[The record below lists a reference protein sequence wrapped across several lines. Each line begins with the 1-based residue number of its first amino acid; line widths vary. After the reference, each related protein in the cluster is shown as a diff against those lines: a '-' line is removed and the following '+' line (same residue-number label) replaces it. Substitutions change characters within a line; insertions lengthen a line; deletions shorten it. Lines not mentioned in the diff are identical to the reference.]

1 MWWIDIIIWWKS
13 IIWWK
18 IIIWWK
24 VVIIV
29 KIWRRKKFTSKS
41 EILKTWFRLNYNF
54 CHSISCH
61 NPVNKLS
68 WILNN
73 PPDWIKSITIQS
85 PTLKLFNCSK
95 CTFCQLICHLMQC
108 WDLRLCALGQ
118 IGLPKSVGVW
128 GLYSFQSF
136 RVTKMAEMYDVSSRN
151 FLVFAPMN
159 STILAYMWNIFLV
172 SVDRLWIND

>member
-29 KIWRRKKFTSKS
+29 KIWKKCFTSKS

-61 NPVNKLS
+61 YPVNKLS
-68 WILNN
+68 WILYN
-73 PPDWIKSITIQS
+73 PPDLIKSITIQS
-85 PTLKLFNCSK
+85 T
-95 CTFCQLICHLMQC
+95 TTTIVQLVKVYFLSADMSLY
-108 WDLRLCALGQ
+108 LRLCSLGQ
-118 IGLPKSVGVW
+118 IGLPKSVGVR
-128 GLYSFQSF
+128 GLYSNKSPLLKQIG
-136 RVTKMAEMYDVSSRN
+136 N
-151 FLVFAPMN
+151 P
-159 STILAYMWNIFLV
+159 
-172 SVDRLWIND
+172 RLPLCSWGQNKIAR